1 MKHRAG
7 SRQWK
12 PSKADRFAIG
22 RNCCPFPKCIL
33 APEGHYLN
41 QVGLDREIIC
51 LFHSDLRNMN
61 SIKPLFAKDRRRVWG
76 EPLVQQKSVH
86 ATR

>member
-1 MKHRAG
+1 MKVMIQSDTNALLIPRSLQH
-7 SRQWK
+7 
-12 PSKADRFAIG
+12 
-22 RNCCPFPKCIL
+22 
-33 APEGHYLN
+33 
-41 QVGLDREIIC
+41 REIIC

-61 SIKPLFAKDRRRVWG
+61 SIKHLFAKDRRRVWG